1 VNSLQESARR
11 LIFNHKELLKKAGL
25 IVSEPELKQCSFEID
40 IKRGKDKAKVLV
52 YFGKKGIKTIVQGD
66 KDSKLFKEINEFF
79 FGKELFDS
87 KPEELDEPDDYIGI
101 DESGKGDYFG
111 PLVIAGVYLDSKSK
125 DKLKGLG
132 VKDSKLL
139 SDPNVHKI
147 ASEIRNAINGK
158 YDIIPISPEK
168 YNQLYLKIKNVNKL
182 LGWGHAKV
190 IENILGKV
198 NAIVAISDKFADE
211 SLIKD
216 SLQSKG
222 KNITLHQKTKA
233 ERYTAVAAASILARD
248 KFAEWFIQQEKKFKL
263 YLPKGSS
270 TIVEE
275 SAKEIKKKYGD
286 EFLEKLVKLHF
297 KTTKKIA
304 TT

>member
-11 LIFNHKELLKKAGL
+11 LIFNHKELLRKTGL
-25 IVSEPELKQCSFEID
+25 IVSEPELKQFSFEID
-40 IKRGKDKAKVLV
+40 IKRGKNKAKVLV

-66 KDSKLFKEINEFF
+66 KNSRLFKEINEFF

-87 KPEELDEPDDYIGI
+87 KPEELDEPDNYIGI

-111 PLVIAGVYLDSKSK
+111 PLVIAGVYLDSQSK
-125 DKLKGLG
+125 DRLKGIG
-132 VKDSKLL
+132 VRDSKLL
-139 SDPNVHKI
+139 SDQSIHKI
-147 ASEIRNAINGK
+147 ASEIRNAVSGK
-158 YDIIPISPEK
+158 YDIIPINPEK

-182 LGWGHAKV
+182 LGWGHARV

-198 NAIVAISDKFADE
+198 NATVAISDKFGDE
-211 SLIKD
+211 SIIRN

-222 KNITLHQKTKA
+222 KNITLHQRTKA

-248 KFAEWFIQQEKKFKL
+248 KFAEWFIQQEKEFKL

-270 TIVEE
+270 KIVED

-297 KTTKKIA
+297 KTTKKII
-304 TT
+304 TI